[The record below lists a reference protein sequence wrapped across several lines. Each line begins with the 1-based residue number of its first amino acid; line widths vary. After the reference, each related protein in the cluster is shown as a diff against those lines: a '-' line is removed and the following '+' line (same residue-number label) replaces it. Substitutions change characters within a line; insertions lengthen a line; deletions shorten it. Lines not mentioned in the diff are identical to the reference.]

1 LWLLAF
7 RERNDIRFR
16 VISPTH
22 PAPAGDGGRNRT
34 KHLIHRVKERLP
46 SDVVDQFGG
55 VLDGAGNMA
64 SGAVD
69 KAKDAGGSVSSLAS
83 SGAGASGSAW
93 DKAKGAVSD
102 LMPGDE

>member
-1 LWLLAF
+1 MDDLINQIVEKTGVTAQQ
-7 RERNDIRFR
+7 
-16 VISPTH
+16 
-22 PAPAGDGGRNRT
+22 AKDGVG
-34 KHLIHRVKERLP
+34 IAVEWVKEKLP

-55 VLDGAGNMA
+55 LLDGAGNMA

-69 KAKDAGGSVSSLAS
+69 KAKDAGSSVSSAAGSAAS
-83 SGAGASGSAW
+83 SGAGAAGGAW

>member
-1 LWLLAF
+1 MDDLINQIVEKTGVTAQQAKDGVGLAV
-7 RERNDIRFR
+7 EW
-16 VISPTH
+16 
-22 PAPAGDGGRNRT
+22 
-34 KHLIHRVKERLP
+34 VKEKLP

-55 VLDGAGNMA
+55 LLDGAGSMA

-69 KAKDAGGSVSSLAS
+69 KAKDASGSVSSAAGAAAS
-83 SGAGASGSAW
+83 SGAGAAGTAW

>member
-1 LWLLAF
+1 MDDLINQIVEKTGVTAQQAQDGVGLAV
-7 RERNDIRFR
+7 EW
-16 VISPTH
+16 
-22 PAPAGDGGRNRT
+22 
-34 KHLIHRVKERLP
+34 VKERLP